1 MIIYLTDRALN
12 IVGHASTS
20 LPGGIRI
27 IDDNTVGDVDTG
39 VNIFEGS
46 LVANDYTRTALEEAV
61 QCGRYILKQSDRAQE
76 GSYDQLYQ
84 IVDTQYDTATQELHF
99 YAEDAGLELI
109 NSIAQEMELKD
120 KTLRQMLREIIPSD
134 WDISIN
140 EESAKTKTY
149 KWDGESTVTE
159 RARSIANL
167 FGYEL
172 YYSFTIDRLKITS
185 KTINLVVKRGVGQ
198 TGYTLQLGRELSAI
212 RTIRSIADL
221 ATAFA
226 VKGNGITLKGYSYRY
241 VDPENGDVYEVDATT
256 GQMRNKT
263 AMARWASKL
272 DPDGLIVKTYSYE
285 TKDKA
290 VLAGQARAELQKA
303 SKASLNYEAD
313 VVSLPDN
320 LNIGDRVYI
329 VDPAAEL
336 YLDSRLL
343 KLETSESRHTQS
355 ATFGE
360 YLIVNGG
367 ISEQVRVLLSEAD
380 ATQGMI
386 AQAQTLATEANE
398 LATSAQ
404 ESAVLA
410 QAAAA
415 GANDTAEAANQL
427 ATSAQAT
434 ATLVKTAV
442 VTAQETAE
450 AANELASS
458 AQTAAEAA
466 GAVATTANLA
476 ASNAQATA
484 DAAING
490 VERANE
496 RARLAA
502 QVATRYITDVTAEA
516 GIIVQGV
523 DADGEKTE
531 GYTKITDK
539 VEVGNAERKAV
550 VDTDGFALQDTDG
563 NDIARLAPL
572 ALNLNGDGFSA
583 TSEYQDDLSPEGAV
597 LSRWLT
603 TRIGTQ
609 VLENL
614 NTEFEVSGKNA
625 DGSRYCGS
633 KYTSG
638 HIFGLLYSAAVTEA
652 LTKLADGETNHAT
665 LSLTGN
671 VQDTRAELMANY
683 RPGRES
689 TDLSSYAGVSC
700 TIDEGPSLIPDGQGG
715 YYSKRLSN
723 VFIEADNVKI
733 NQKPL
738 AAHIVESGTK
748 NGWYYEI
755 WSNGKREAWKQIVT
769 TEKMNN
775 STGGLYGTIEL
786 DAGAL
791 PDGVF
796 TESPRRSAYA
806 YANNENLQ
814 LQVNLY
820 NVPNST
826 TQFGHYR
833 LLRGNS
839 NTSAVAKFVNL
850 HCVQLPS

>member
-27 IDDNTVGDVDTG
+27 VEDLTVEDVDTG
-39 VNIFEGS
+39 VNTFEGS

-109 NSIAQEMELKD
+109 NSIAPEMELKD

-134 WDISIN
+134 WDININ

-185 KTINLVVKRGVGQ
+185 KAINLVTKRGVGQ

-226 VKGNGITLKGYSYRY
+226 VRGNGITLKGYSYRY
-241 VDPENGDVYEVDATT
+241 VDPENDDVYEVDTTT
-256 GQMRNKT
+256 GQLRNKT

-415 GANDTAEAANQL
+415 GANDTAEAANLL

-434 ATLVKTAV
+434 ANLVKTAV
-442 VTAQETAE
+442 VTAQESAD

-458 AQTAAEAA
+458 AQTAAESA
-466 GAVATTANLA
+466 GAAATTANLA

-484 DAAING
+484 DAAAAG
-490 VERANE
+490 VARVGAAATHAQAAAAEANE
-496 RARLAA
+496 LATSA
-502 QVATRYITDVTAEA
+502 QAAADEANELATSAQATADAANELATSAQETADSAYEGTRDLEAKVIPAVKLAKGIVKNDISVATMTWDEDLNQLRIGGSNAQEVDSRYYE
-516 GIIVQGV
+516 
-523 DADGEKTE
+523 
-531 GYTKITDK
+531 
-539 VEVGNAERKAV
+539 
-550 VDTDGFALQDTDG
+550 
-563 NDIARLAPL
+563 
-572 ALNLNGDGFSA
+572 
-583 TSEYQDDLSPEGAV
+583 
-597 LSRWLT
+597 
-603 TRIGTQ
+603 TRIGGDGIGFRYGTDK
-609 VLENL
+609 EH
-614 NTEFEVSGKNA
+614 TEEVAS
-625 DGSRYCGS
+625 
-633 KYTSG
+633 
-638 HIFGLLYSAAVTEA
+638 
-652 LTKLADGETNHAT
+652 
-665 LSLTGN
+665 
-671 VQDTRAELMANY
+671 
-683 RPGRES
+683 
-689 TDLSSYAGVSC
+689 
-700 TIDEGPSLIPDGQGG
+700 
-715 YYSKRLSN
+715 
-723 VFIEADNVKI
+723 I
-733 NQKPL
+733 NQDRLEIKRTVVFQSSEIGDWSWEAQP
-738 AAHIVESGTK
+738 
-748 NGWYYEI
+748 NG
-755 WSNGKREAWKQIVT
+755 NLTLKWKG
-769 TEKMNN
+769 
-775 STGGLYGTIEL
+775 S
-786 DAGAL
+786 D
-791 PDGVF
+791 
-796 TESPRRSAYA
+796 S
-806 YANNENLQ
+806 
-814 LQVNLY
+814 
-820 NVPNST
+820 
-826 TQFGHYR
+826 
-833 LLRGNS
+833 
-839 NTSAVAKFVNL
+839 
-850 HCVQLPS
+850 